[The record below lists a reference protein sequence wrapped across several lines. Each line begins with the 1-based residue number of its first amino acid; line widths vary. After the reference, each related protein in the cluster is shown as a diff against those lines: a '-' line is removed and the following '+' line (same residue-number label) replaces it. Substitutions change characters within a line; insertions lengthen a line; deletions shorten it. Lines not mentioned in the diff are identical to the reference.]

1 MEAGMFVL
9 TRKIGEAIY
18 IGEGVEVEV
27 LGVERGRVKL
37 GFKAPPGVP
46 IQRGEVGERG
56 AIPSSRGEPLTDEVV
71 G

>member
-1 MEAGMFVL
+1 MFVL
-9 TRKIGEAIY
+9 TRRIGEAIY

-46 IQRGEVGERG
+46 IQRGEVGERR
-56 AIPSSRGEPLTDEVV
+56 AISSSTEEPLIEVDDHRE
-71 G
+71 